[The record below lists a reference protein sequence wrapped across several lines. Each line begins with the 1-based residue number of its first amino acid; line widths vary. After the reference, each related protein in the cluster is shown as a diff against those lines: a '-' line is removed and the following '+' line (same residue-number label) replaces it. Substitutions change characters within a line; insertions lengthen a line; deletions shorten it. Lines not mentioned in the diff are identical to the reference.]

1 MQMGIVKKMASS
13 LIVILLLVQGLAQ
26 SFPDSQKDGK
36 YILVNGAKLWVVTV
50 GKGDPLF
57 IIPGGPGGNH
67 FSYRRFDS
75 LASQNMIVYFD
86 AFGRGKSDTAND
98 VRDYSLE
105 RDIEDLEGLRKGLHL
120 DQINILGHSYG
131 GLVAQGYALKYPQ
144 HVKHLVLA
152 NTFHSFIM
160 WQENDDNCN
169 HEIKTNYPEIWASL
183 TKIREQGAVSSDAEH
198 QEIYVKV
205 PYGFLYAYNPDN
217 FRARSVVN
225 SAKRSASVPTP
236 YPNPFNS
243 KLYYQMVGKDGDFI
257 VGNDI
262 GNFDFRNSLK
272 NLRMPVLIYGGRYDR
287 VAVPEM
293 MVKFKEYCPQARFIM
308 FEYSGHNPQ
317 VEEPAILFPLLN
329 EFLNGK

>member
-1 MQMGIVKKMASS
+1 MEYRNFLMRISFSFLFFLAWQAS
-13 LIVILLLVQGLAQ
+13 AQ
-26 SFPDSQKDGK
+26 PFPDSQKDGK

-67 FSYRRFDS
+67 YSYRRFDS
-75 LASQNMIVYFD
+75 LASKNMIIYFD
-86 AFGRGKSDTAND
+86 AFGRGKSDTARD
-98 VRDYSLE
+98 VKEYSLE
-105 RDIEDLEGLRKGLHL
+105 RDIEDLEGLRKGLGF
-120 DQINILGHSYG
+120 DQVNVLGHSYG

-160 WQENDDNCN
+160 WQENDDNSN
-169 HEIKTNYPEIWASL
+169 HEIKTNYPEVWSAL
-183 TKIREQGAVSSDAEH
+183 TKIREQGAVSSDAAH
-198 QEIYVKV
+198 QVIYSSV

-217 FRARSVVN
+217 FRNRVSV
-225 SAKRSASVPTP
+225 SAGLEAQKS

-243 KLYYQMVGKDGDFI
+243 KLYYQMVGRDGDFI

-262 GNFDFRNSLK
+262 GNFDFRTKLK
-272 NLRMPVLIYGGRYDR
+272 ELKMPVLIYGGRYDR

-293 MVKFKEYCPQARFIM
+293 MIRYKEYCPQARFVF

-317 VEEPAILFPLLN
+317 VEEPGKLFPLLE

>member
-1 MQMGIVKKMASS
+1 MDYRKVLMKISFVF
-13 LIVILLLVQGLAQ
+13 LFFLVLRAPAQ
-26 SFPDSQKDGK
+26 PFPDSQKDGK
-36 YILVNGAKLWVVTV
+36 YVLVNGARLWVVTV

-75 LASQNMIVYFD
+75 LAGNNMIIYFD
-86 AFGRGKSDTAND
+86 AFGRGKSDTASD
-98 VRDYSLE
+98 VKEYSLE
-105 RDIEDLEGLRKGLHL
+105 RDIEDLEGLRKGLGF
-120 DQINILGHSYG
+120 DQVNVLGHSYG

-160 WQENDDNCN
+160 WQENDDNSN
-169 HEIKTNYPEIWASL
+169 HEIKTNYPEVWSAL
-183 TKIREQGAVSSDAEH
+183 MKIREQGAVSSDAAH
-198 QEIYVKV
+198 QEIYSKV

-217 FRARSVVN
+217 FRNRV
-225 SAKRSASVPTP
+225 SASAGPAAQKS

-243 KLYYQMVGKDGDFI
+243 KLYYQMVGRDGDFI

-262 GNFDFRNSLK
+262 GNFDFRTKLK
-272 NLRMPVLIYGGRYDR
+272 GLKMPVLIYGGRYDR

-293 MVKFKEYCPQARFIM
+293 MIRYKEYCPQARFVF

-317 VEEPAILFPLLN
+317 VEEPGKLFTLLE